1 MCVTIPFIG
10 CCFDG
15 DHLLD
20 FPLMCN
26 ECGGPSKARQTKE
39 LKERQKTDAVF
50 DDEGHLERVFVLLLV
65 PSLVCPRYKEQF
77 SSKKTFFFFL
87 GAFAITL

>member
-1 MCVTIPFIG
+1 MCVIIPFIG

-15 DHLLD
+15 DHLLE
-20 FPLMCN
+20 FPPACN
-26 ECGGPSKARQTKE
+26 ECGGPSKARQTEE

-50 DDEGHLERVFVLLLV
+50 DDEGHLERVFVRLLV
-65 PSLVCPRYKEQF
+65 PGMFKF
-77 SSKKTFFFFL
+77 SSKKTFFL